1 MRLCLLLSV
10 LILGPAAWVLG
21 QSSSLFLRD
30 QAAKLAAAEAS
41 TRPAANG
48 AVRVDAGAAVP
59 AGVGRNAMLAR
70 SSLTALAAGEP
81 RLIKINDLIG
91 VIIRYRLRH
100 QSTSKLKQDDKWDA
114 QAKLDA
120 WFRIHDRKL
129 NQQDFERGTPEI
141 KFKNK
146 NQLDNKG
153 EANRSD
159 VFETRLMAKVID
171 VKPNG
176 NLIIVAWSRMEI
188 DDEMQYLR
196 MSGECNKEHLS
207 PDGTIAS
214 DKIFG
219 LEVQTMNEGAVKDAV
234 KRGWFKEMV
243 DTVKPF

>member
-1 MRLCLLLSV
+1 MRLFIIFSI
-10 LILGPAAWVLG
+10 LILSPVGWALG
-21 QSSSLFLRD
+21 QSSSLFLRN
-30 QAAKLAAAEAS
+30 QEEKVAAAEAT

-48 AVRVDAGAAVP
+48 AIRADAGAAVG
-59 AGVGRNAMLAR
+59 ASASRNVTLAK
-70 SSLTALAAGEP
+70 SSLTALTPAEP
-81 RLIKINDLIG
+81 RIIKVNDLIG

-114 QAKLDA
+114 NAKLSA
-120 WFRIHDRKL
+120 WFRIHDKKL
-129 NQQDFERGTPEI
+129 NQQDFERGTPEV
-141 KFKNK
+141 KLNSK

-171 VKPNG
+171 IKPNG

-196 MSGECNKEHLS
+196 MSGECNREHIA
-207 PDGTIAS
+207 PDGTIPS

>member
-1 MRLCLLLSV
+1 MRTLLLFSV
-10 LILGPAAWVLG
+10 LILSPVGWALG
-21 QSSSLFLRD
+21 QSSSLFLRN
-30 QAAKLAAAEAS
+30 QEEKLAVAEAA

-48 AVRVDAGAAVP
+48 AIRADAGTAVGAA
-59 AGVGRNAMLAR
+59 AGRNLSLAR
-70 SSLTALAAGEP
+70 NSLTALTPAEP
-81 RLIKINDLIG
+81 RLIKVNDLIG

-114 QAKLDA
+114 NAKLSA
-120 WFRIHDRKL
+120 WFRLHDNKL
-129 NQQDFERGTPEI
+129 VQQDFQRGTPEVGL
-141 KFKNK
+141 KSK
-146 NQLDNKG
+146 NQLNNKG

-176 NLIIVAWSRMEI
+176 NLVVVAWSRMEI

-196 MSGECNKEHLS
+196 MSGECNKDHIA
-207 PDGTIAS
+207 PDGTIPS